1 MSTGQSLHQYVW
13 WVYVSQFIKLYFK
26 TQITQ
31 MIRRKGTTT
40 TQPRKAET
48 KRNTKN
54 RNWHQIH
61 SHSSMPKA
69 TASHPKPYMI
79 IPPSF
84 HSWLFNSFFQ
94 LSNPLVISLS
104 PPTDFS
110 THWLVFFLI
119 LFPSLF
125 PFPLSCSLIHLQA
138 FSTVMP
144 TCFFYSP
151 SINTDEWHII
161 IIVTEHKINSF
172 NPCP

>member
-26 TQITQ
+26 TQIYSLTQ

-104 PPTDFS
+104 PPTDS
-110 THWLVFFLI
+110 PLI
-119 LFPSLF
+119 DSLF
-125 PFPLSCSLIHLQA
+125 SHLISILVPFPLLVPSY
-138 FSTVMP
+138 TYMP
-144 TCFFYSP
+144 FLLLYPPVFFYSP
-151 SINTDEWHII
+151 SINTGEWHII
-161 IIVTEHKINSF
+161 IIVIEYKINSF
-172 NPCP
+172 

>member
-1 MSTGQSLHQYVW
+1 MPTGQSLHQYVW

-26 TQITQ
+26 TQIYSLTQ

-40 TQPRKAET
+40 KPRKAET

-104 PPTDFS
+104 PPTDS
-110 THWLVFFLI
+110 PLI
-119 LFPSLF
+119 DSLF
-125 PFPLSCSLIHLQA
+125 SHLISILVPFPLLVPSY
-138 FSTVMP
+138 TYMP
-144 TCFFYSP
+144 FLLLYPPVFFYSP
-151 SINTDEWHII
+151 SINTGEWHII
-161 IIVTEHKINSF
+161 IIVIEYKINSF
-172 NPCP
+172 

>member
-1 MSTGQSLHQYVW
+1 MPTGQSLHQYVW
-13 WVYVSQFIKLYFK
+13 WVCVSQFIKLYFK

-48 KRNTKN
+48 KRNTEN

-104 PPTDFS
+104 PPTDS
-110 THWLVFFLI
+110 PLI
-119 LFPSLF
+119 DSLF
-125 PFPLSCSLIHLQA
+125 SHLISILVPFPLLVPSY
-138 FSTVMP
+138 TYMP
-144 TCFFYSP
+144 FLLLYPPVFFYSP
-151 SINTDEWHII
+151 SINTGEWHII
-161 IIVTEHKINSF
+161 IIVIEYKINSF
-172 NPCP
+172 

>member
-26 TQITQ
+26 TQIYSLTQ

-40 TQPRKAET
+40 KPRKAET

-104 PPTDFS
+104 PPTDS
-110 THWLVFFLI
+110 PLI
-119 LFPSLF
+119 DSLF
-125 PFPLSCSLIHLQA
+125 SHLISILVPFPLLVPSY
-138 FSTVMP
+138 TYMP
-144 TCFFYSP
+144 FLLLYPPVFFYSP
-151 SINTDEWHII
+151 SINTGEWHII
-161 IIVTEHKINSF
+161 IIVIEYKINSF
-172 NPCP
+172 